1 MTSEIKM
8 RGPEAATPPAQFCII
23 YGAVGYCW
31 LDMRS
36 GIQTGLS
43 FARTSSV
50 RGRFYLY
57 YPRFWRF

>member
-1 MTSEIKM
+1 VEYYS
-8 RGPEAATPPAQFCII
+8 
-23 YGAVGYCW
+23 
-31 LDMRS
+31 LDMRT

>member
-1 MTSEIKM
+1 MMPLREQRTRSAE
-8 RGPEAATPPAQFCII
+8 FCII
-23 YGAVGYCW
+23 HGAVGYCL
-31 LDMRS
+31 LDMRT